1 MTKRRTLQISH
12 LLLVISP
19 IFVMIYSSFS
29 LSAPVPAWARI
40 PETQNKSGI
49 TLKESILRAF
59 TRAPEVTQQAEQIG
73 IGQAQIDEAKSAW
86 YPQIALNGNA
96 GPSRQY
102 DSSGSLDNSMSYGVT
117 ITQLVYDFGKTN
129 NNINQ
134 QTAVRDSYR
143 FQLMATLTS
152 VAEKTAVAYMEVC
165 RYQALILAAEQNIQ
179 SLESVRNMAL
189 LRSQAGLNSSSDEL
203 QAGTRIAG
211 MRSSLEQYQAQLKSA
226 KAQMNVLTG
235 VMPDALAPPPASL
248 AEQPVSPDH
257 IDYQTLPEVLAAE
270 TQRKSAQYDVDKT
283 ASQSWPTLS
292 IQGAKTRYETT
303 GRSYWNDQLQLNV
316 NAPIYQG
323 GAVSAQVAQSEG
335 KQRISASMVEQA
347 KLDVLQRAS
356 VAYANWLGARGRE
369 DAGNAQSQSARRTR
383 DVYKNEYKLGN
394 RSLNDLLSV
403 EQDVF
408 QASSSEINA
417 SFDGWVAAVNYA
429 AAVNN
434 LIPLAGIKEGLYN
447 DLPELK

>member
-1 MTKRRTLQISH
+1 MAKLRTLQISYFF
-12 LLLVISP
+12 S
-19 IFVMIYSSFS
+19 IFIMIYPSFS
-29 LSAPVPAWARI
+29 LAAPVPVWARM
-40 PETQNKSGI
+40 PETQTISEI
-49 TLKESILRAF
+49 TLRESILRAF
-59 TRAPEVTQQAEQIG
+59 ARAPEVAQQAERIG

-102 DSSGSLDNSMSYGVT
+102 DSSGNLDNSINYGVT

-134 QTAVRDSYR
+134 QTAERDSYR
-143 FQLMATLTS
+143 FQLMVTLTD
-152 VAEKTAVAYMEVC
+152 VAEKTAVAYMEVL
-165 RYQALILAAEQNIQ
+165 RYQTLILAAEQNVQ

-189 LRSQAGLNSSSDEL
+189 LRSGAGLNSSSDEL

-226 KAQMNVLTG
+226 KAQLNVLTG
-235 VMPDALAPPPASL
+235 IMPDSLAPPPDSL
-248 AEQPVSPDH
+248 AEQSVSPDH
-257 IDYQTLPEVLAAE
+257 IGYQTLPGVLAAE
-270 TQRKSAQYDVDKT
+270 TQRKSAQYNVDKT
-283 ASQSWPTLS
+283 KSQYWPTLS
-292 IQGAKTRYETT
+292 IQGARTRYETT
-303 GRSYWNDQLQLNV
+303 DRSYWNDQLQLNV
-316 NAPIYQG
+316 NVPIYQG
-323 GAVSAQVAQSEG
+323 GAISAQVAQSEG
-335 KQRISASMVEQA
+335 KQRISASVVEQA

-369 DAGNAQSQSARRTR
+369 DAGNAQSHSARRTR
-383 DVYKNEYKLGN
+383 DVYKKEYQLGN
-394 RSLNDLLSV
+394 RSLNDLLSI

-408 QASSSEINA
+408 QASFSEINA
-417 SFDGWVAAVNYA
+417 RFDGWIAAVNYA

-447 DLPELK
+447 DLPEIK